1 MWARNMCEVEIY
13 AEFAPPGEWT
23 SKLELFLGEGG
34 FFWEVVV
41 DFSGFEGL
49 VTPRAIYGTW
59 SLLTL

>member
-1 MWARNMCEVEIY
+1 MCEVEIY

-23 SKLELFLGEGG
+23 SKLELSWGKR

>member
-1 MWARNMCEVEIY
+1 MCEVEIY

-34 FFWEVVV
+34 FVLGG
-41 DFSGFEGL
+41 FSGFEGL